1 MDIAIDPL
9 TGDMMLD
16 STGDAVTVT
25 GREAIA
31 QHLRIRLA
39 FVLGEWH
46 LDQRE
51 GVPYFEQIWIVGAD
65 LTVVEEIFRT
75 TIRTTPG
82 IASVRTLK
90 LDHDRQTRE
99 LRIIECES
107 VTTDGESL
115 GPDDFRPFTPF
126 ANTTASG

>member
-9 TGDMMLD
+9 TGDMMLG
-16 STGDAVTVT
+16 STGDAVTLT
-25 GREAIA
+25 GRDAIA
-31 QHLRIRLA
+31 QHVRVRLA

-65 LTVVEEIFRT
+65 LAVVEEIFRT

-90 LDHDRQTRE
+90 LEHDRQTRE
-99 LRIIECES
+99 IRITECEA
-107 VTTDGESL
+107 VTTDGESI
-115 GPDDFRPFTPF
+115 GPDDFVPFTAF
-126 ANTTASG
+126 ANTTTSG